1 MYNEERKFVRSTLME
16 GNVTGYFEAEKYDG
30 DPLLDTACTI
40 KIEDFSITWKDA
52 GKMMEE
58 LSAVIEKYRI

>member
-1 MYNEERKFVRSTLME
+1 MYNEERKIVRSTLVD
-16 GNVTGYFEAEKYDG
+16 GNVIGYFEAEKYVG

-40 KIEDFSITWKDA
+40 EIKDFSVTWKDT